1 MNGNHFLSH
10 MMLVDDLVIGWCSQF
25 EAAKIEARLP
35 IRSRVLFERP
45 AFPTISHPSPLHSHM
60 PMADEEGLIGLQGLH
75 QDLVA
80 LEAFQL
86 RNIDRLW
93 ADLERRVG
101 EFRQL
106 LDKPSKSDT
115 SRKALQSGEISY
127 FD

>member
-1 MNGNHFLSH
+1 
-10 MMLVDDLVIGWCSQF
+10 
-25 EAAKIEARLP
+25 
-35 IRSRVLFERP
+35 
-45 AFPTISHPSPLHSHM
+45 M